1 MADNSTRS
9 PAITPTEASAGSAPP
24 RRRHTLRNF
33 FLGLLAVVI
42 ILVIVVA
49 LQPSEFRVTRST
61 VIAVPPAEAFA
72 QVNSFHKWEAWSPWA
87 KLDPQSTAEFDGPP
101 SGKGAI
107 FMWAGN
113 DQVGEGRMTIT
124 ESQPYELIRIHLEF
138 FKPMADTSTTEF
150 TFTPEGDE
158 TKVTWSMFGKS
169 NFIQK
174 AVCLVMNM
182 DQMLGGYFETGLAQM
197 KKVAET
203 DSAVKS
209 LTPADQPDSA
219 ASEASDPTDPFSAPT
234 RKSAEADKPTSGAAD

>member
-1 MADNSTRS
+1 V
-9 PAITPTEASAGSAPP
+9 GSAPP
-24 RRRHTLRNF
+24 RRKHTLRNL

-49 LQPSEFRVTRST
+49 VQPSEFRVTRST

-72 QVNSFHKWEAWSPWA
+72 QVNNFHHWEAWSPWA

-107 FMWAGN
+107 FEWSGN

-124 ESQPYELIRIHLEF
+124 ESRPYELIRIRLDF
-138 FKPMADTSTTEF
+138 IKPMTDTSTAEF
-150 TFTPEGDE
+150 TFAPEGE
-158 TKVTWSMFGKS
+158 QTKVTWSMFGKS
-169 NFIQK
+169 NFFQK
-174 AVCLVMNM
+174 AICLVMNM
-182 DQMLGGYFETGLAQM
+182 DQMLGGYFEIGLAQM

-209 LTPADQPDSA
+209 LTPADQPGSA
-219 ASEASDPTDPFSAPT
+219 AEASDSTDPFSAPT
-234 RKSAEADKPTSGAAD
+234 RKSAEPDKPASGAAD